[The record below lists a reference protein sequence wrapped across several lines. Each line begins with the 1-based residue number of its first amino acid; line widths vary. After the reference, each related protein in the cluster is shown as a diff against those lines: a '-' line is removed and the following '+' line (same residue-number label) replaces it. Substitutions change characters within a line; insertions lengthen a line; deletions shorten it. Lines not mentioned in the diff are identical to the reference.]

1 MTTLTPMPML
11 VDSKTLG
18 LYESTIRSALPRTLT
33 GATTIKDALVAVDG
47 SSEEWVDRVTEVA
60 GAGARGVLVE
70 APTRVGFDEVIKVQ
84 GVASKIPVL
93 LRRPYLSNPAIDEA
107 RAAWKHID
115 GGLSL
120 VTDQFVS
127 PSAKIHDSLFDHLSL
142 VRAIAGEVKSIGVVT
157 VRSFGYTITLTLW
170 NGMTAVIGGVR
181 SRTELTRVHVQA
193 LNPPRRFALDV
204 FTDET
209 SRPATIVSVDEDG
222 ECISPTS
229 YENSH
234 RAAWRR
240 LTMAVA
246 GKGALVDVSDYL
258 ADLELWA
265 RVTANPT

>member
-1 MTTLTPMPML
+1 MTTLTPMPMC
-11 VDSKTLG
+11 VDSKALS
-18 LYESTIRSALPRTLT
+18 LYESTIKSALPRTLT
-33 GATTIKDALVAVDG
+33 GTTTIKDALVAVDG
-47 SSEEWVDRVTEVA
+47 SSENWVDRVTEVA

-70 APTRVGFDEVIKVQ
+70 APRRVGLDEALKVQ

-93 LRRPYLSNPAIDEA
+93 LRRPYLSNPAIQKA

-115 GGLSL
+115 GGPSL
-120 VTDQFVS
+120 VTDQFIS
-127 PSAKIHDSLFDHLSL
+127 PSANVHDSLFDHLSL
-142 VRAIAGEVKSIGVVT
+142 VRSIAGEVKSIGVVT
-157 VRSFGYTITLTLW
+157 TRSFGYTITLTLW

-181 SRTELTRVHVQA
+181 SRTELTRIQIQA
-193 LNPPRRFALDV
+193 LNPPRRFALDI

-209 SRPATIVSVDEDG
+209 SRPATITSVDEDG

-240 LTMAVA
+240 LTTAAA
-246 GKGALVDVSDYL
+246 GESGLLDASDYL

-265 RVTANPT
+265 RVTANLT